1 MKTLVLVRHAKSS
14 WDHPGLADHERPLND
29 RGRRDAPR
37 MGRRLASFGL
47 EPDLILSST
56 AVRALTTAEL
66 IVESLGLDADRIVAD
81 ERLYATSVDGLL
93 GVIGELDPSVGTAF
107 VVGHNP
113 EMTSLVHRFTDEI
126 GQLPTCAAAEFRFE
140 ADAWDELDEGLVRG
154 VRFATPRS

>member
-37 MGRRLASFGL
+37 MGRRLASRGL
-47 EPDLILSST
+47 APDLILSST

-66 IVESLGLDADRIVAD
+66 IAQALGIDRDGIVAD
-81 ERLYATSVDGLL
+81 ERLYATSASGLL
-93 GVIGELDPSVGTAF
+93 GVIGEVESSVGTAF

-126 GQLPTCAAAEFRFE
+126 GHMPTCAVAEFRFE
-140 ADAWDELDEGLVRG
+140 ADAWNELDEGLVRA
-154 VRFATPRS
+154 VRFDTPRS